1 MQRVLSTRSVAL
13 AVGGA
18 EFKPPL
24 YAALADRIRGAVT
37 DGRLPAGARLPSERE
52 LMVAMALSRS
62 TVTRAYQELRD
73 QGYLRT
79 RQGSG
84 SVLHLPVV
92 PGGRVDHL
100 LTPAGSNPDAVDPDV
115 IDLTTTA
122 SAAGPWLMEAY
133 AEAVADC
140 AAYLPG
146 VGYYPTGL
154 PVLRELVAGRF
165 TERGLPTSADQILI
179 TSGALSSTA
188 IAAQALGLRGSQV
201 VIESPTYPNAIATFK
216 GLGARLVTHPID
228 HEAPGAQWDGPGL
241 DILLRQVNARSAYLV
256 PDFHNP
262 TGALMDATQRE
273 RIGALLA
280 ARGVVP
286 IIDETPVELACDDT
300 QMPPPLAA
308 CVPDSITVGGVSK
321 TFWGGL
327 RIGWIRMPSARVRA
341 MATSRLRLDLGSP
354 VVEQLAVAALLRRRA
369 EIVPQRR
376 VAFTSGRDLLLAGV
390 AEHLPSWRVHRPA
403 GGLSLWCRLPV
414 ERSTAL
420 VAAAAQ
426 HQLMLVAGPNFAP
439 GGGLDQWMRL
449 PFVLPSDRLTEALPR
464 LVKAWDGALGSD
476 PASMR
481 RGIHAQSPIIA

>member
-1 MQRVLSTRSVAL
+1 MQRVLSARSVAL
-13 AVGGA
+13 AVGEA
-18 EFKPPL
+18 KLKPPL
-24 YAALADRIRGAVT
+24 YAGLADRIRGAIT

-52 LMVAMALSRS
+52 LTVAMTLSRS

-100 LTPAGSNPDAVDPDV
+100 LTPAGTQPDA

-122 SAAGPWLMEAY
+122 AAAGPWLMEAY
-133 AEAVADC
+133 AQALAEC

-146 VGYYPTGL
+146 VGYYPSGL
-154 PVLRELVAGRF
+154 PVLRELVADRF
-165 TERGLPTSADQILI
+165 AERGLPTSADQILI

-188 IAAQALGLRGSQV
+188 ISAQALGLRGARM

-216 GLGARLVTHPID
+216 GLGARLVTHPVD
-228 HEAPGAQWDGPGL
+228 HEADGGQWDPAGL
-241 DILLRQVNARSAYLV
+241 DLALRQVSARSAYLV

-262 TGALMDATQRE
+262 TGALMDAAQRE
-273 RIGALLA
+273 RIGALLSRRA
-280 ARGVVP
+280 VVP
-286 IIDETPVELACDDT
+286 IIDETPVELACDDLE
-300 QMPPPLAA
+300 MPPPLAA
-308 CVPDSITVGGVSK
+308 FMPDSITVGGVSK

-327 RIGWIRMPSARVRA
+327 RIGWIRMPSARSRA

-354 VVEQLAVAALLRRRA
+354 VLEQLAVAALLRRRA
-369 EIVPQRR
+369 EIVAQRR
-376 VAFTSGRDLLLAGV
+376 AAFATGRDLLLAGV
-390 AEHLPSWRVHRPA
+390 AEQLPSWRVHRPA
-403 GGLSLWCRLPV
+403 GGLSLWCRLPQ

-420 VAAAAQ
+420 VAKAAEHHLILAS
-426 HQLMLVAGPNFAP
+426 GPNFAP

-449 PFVLPSDRLTEALPR
+449 PFVLPHDRLAEAIPR
-464 LVKAWDGALGSD
+464 LVRAWDEALATD
-476 PASMR
+476 PAPA
-481 RGIHAQSPIIA
+481 RGGIPAQSPIIA

>member
-1 MQRVLSTRSVAL
+1 MQRVLSARSVAL
-13 AVGGA
+13 VVGAAGL
-18 EFKPPL
+18 KPPL
-24 YAALADRIRGAVT
+24 YAALSDRIRGAIT

-73 QGYLRT
+73 QGYLHT

-100 LTPAGSNPDAVDPDV
+100 LTPAGTDPDA

-140 AAYLPG
+140 PAYLPG

-154 PVLRELVAGRF
+154 PVLRGLVADRF
-165 TERGLPTSADQILI
+165 NERGLATSADQILI

-188 IAAQALGLRGSQV
+188 IAAQALGLRGSRV
-201 VIESPTYPNAIATFK
+201 VIESPSYPNAIATFK
-216 GLGARLVTHPID
+216 GLGGRLMSHPVD
-228 HEAPGAQWDGPGL
+228 HEADGAQWDPIGL
-241 DILLRQVNARSAYLV
+241 DLLLRQVSARSAYLV

-262 TGALMDATQRE
+262 TGALMDAAQRE

-280 ARGVVP
+280 ERGVVP
-286 IIDETPVELACDDT
+286 IIDETPVELASDDT
-300 QMPPPLAA
+300 PMPPPLAA
-308 CVPDSITVGGVSK
+308 FVPDSITVGGVSK

-341 MATSRLRLDLGSP
+341 MATSRLRLDLGTA
-354 VVEQLAVAALLRRRA
+354 VLEQLAVAALLRRRA
-369 EIVPQRR
+369 EIVAQRR
-376 VAFTSGRDLLLAGV
+376 AAFTAGRDLLLAGV
-390 AEHLPSWRVHRPA
+390 AEHLPTWRVHRPA
-403 GGLSLWCRLPV
+403 GGLSLWCRLPA

-420 VAAAAQ
+420 VATAAQ
-426 HQLMLVAGPNFAP
+426 QHLMLAAGPNFAP

-449 PFVLPSDRLTEALPR
+449 PFVLPQDRLAEAIPR
-464 LVKAWDGALGSD
+464 LVRAWDAALVGGPTAVRD
-476 PASMR
+476 GIPA
-481 RGIHAQSPIIA
+481 HSPIIA